1 MTQDIMSGKLH
12 RILVV
17 DDQQDL
23 RLLIRL
29 SLRALGEVA
38 QAASAEQALG
48 LLHEQAPDLL
58 ILDVW
63 LGEGIS
69 GLALC
74 RQIKDDPR
82 TAGVRIMLLS
92 ACGQQSDIAAG
103 MAAGADYYMVKPF
116 SPEVLLDA
124 AKGLLEG

>member
-1 MTQDIMSGKLH
+1 MNESRLH

-38 QAASAEQALG
+38 QAASAEQALA
-48 LLHEQAPDLL
+48 LLHEKAPDLL

-82 TAGVRIMLLS
+82 TAGVKVMLLS

-116 SPEVLLDA
+116 SPEVLLEA

>member
-1 MTQDIMSGKLH
+1 MTGKLN

-38 QAASAEQALG
+38 QAASAESALA
-48 LLHEQAPDLL
+48 LLHEKAPDLL

-82 TAGVRIMLLS
+82 TAGVKIVLLS

-116 SPEVLLDA
+116 SPEVLLEA

>member
-1 MTQDIMSGKLH
+1 MTH

-17 DDQQDL
+17 DDQADL

-29 SLRALGEVA
+29 SLRTLGDITQASSADGALA
-38 QAASAEQALG
+38 QLAASK
-48 LLHEQAPDLL
+48 PDLL

-74 RQIKDDPR
+74 RQLRQDPAL
-82 TAGVRIMLLS
+82 AGLKIMLLS
-92 ACGQQSDIAAG
+92 ACGQQSDIATG
-103 MAAGADYYMVKPF
+103 LAAGADDYVVKPF
-116 SPEVLLDA
+116 SPESLLTA
-124 AKGLLEG
+124 AAALLAR

>member
-1 MTQDIMSGKLH
+1 MTAATKH

-29 SLRALGEVA
+29 SLRTLGEVA
-38 QAASAEQALG
+38 QAASAESALA
-48 LLHEQAPDLL
+48 LLHDNAPDLL

-63 LGEGIS
+63 LGQGIS
-69 GLALC
+69 GLELC
-74 RQIKDDPR
+74 RCIKDDPR
-82 TAGVRIMLLS
+82 TAGVKIMLLS

-103 MAAGADYYMVKPF
+103 LAAGADHYMVKPF
-116 SPEVLLDA
+116 SPETLYEA
-124 AKGLLEG
+124 AAGLLAD

>member
-1 MTQDIMSGKLH
+1 MSESKLH

-38 QAASAEQALG
+38 QAASAESALA
-48 LLHEQAPDLL
+48 LLHEKAPDLL

-82 TAGVRIMLLS
+82 TAGVKIILLS

-116 SPEVLLDA
+116 SPEVLLEA
-124 AKGLLEG
+124 AKGLLKG

>member
-1 MTQDIMSGKLH
+1 MSEGKLH

-38 QAASAEQALG
+38 QAASAESALA
-48 LLHEQAPDLL
+48 LLHDKAPDLL

-82 TAGVRIMLLS
+82 TAGVKIMLLS

-116 SPEVLLDA
+116 SPEVLLEA

>member
-1 MTQDIMSGKLH
+1 MNESKLP

-38 QAASAEQALG
+38 QAASAEQALA
-48 LLHEQAPDLL
+48 LLHEKAPDLL

-82 TAGVRIMLLS
+82 TAGVKIMLLS

-103 MAAGADYYMVKPF
+103 MAAGADHYMVKPF
-116 SPEVLLDA
+116 SPEVLLEA

>member
-1 MTQDIMSGKLH
+1 MTQDVMTGKLN

-38 QAASAEQALG
+38 QAANAESALA
-48 LLHEQAPDLL
+48 LLHETTPDLL

-82 TAGVRIMLLS
+82 TAGVKIMLLS

-116 SPEVLLDA
+116 SPEVLLEA

>member
-1 MTQDIMSGKLH
+1 MTQDLMTGSVP

-38 QAASAEQALG
+38 QAANAESALA
-48 LLHEQAPDLL
+48 LLHEKAPDLL

-82 TAGVRIMLLS
+82 TAGVKIMLLS

-116 SPEVLLDA
+116 SPEVLLEA